1 MSLPRIGP
9 EHAVFLDIDGTLID
23 LAPTPDAV
31 VVPPELPGTLRALRA
46 RLGGAVAVI
55 SGRKMADIDRLIGPD
70 FAAAAEHGGIL
81 RNAAGVVTYTA
92 RRPAKYDEWLAIL
105 QAGAADMPG
114 VLVEVKQFNLVVHY
128 RLAPEREAQV
138 RRLVE
143 ALVAGA
149 DDVTLLPA
157 HCAWELKAKGGD
169 KGAALAALMRQP
181 PFMGRVPIFV
191 GDDVTDEPAMAQADA
206 LGGAGL
212 HVGRD
217 FAGETRAVREWLARC

>member
-1 MSLPRIGP
+1 MKPPRIGP

-31 VVPPELPGTLRALRA
+31 VVPAELPGTLRTLRA

-55 SGRKMADIDRLIGPD
+55 SGRKMSDIDRLIGPD

-81 RNAAGVVTYTA
+81 RDAAGVVTYTA
-92 RRPAKYDEWLAIL
+92 RRPVKYDEWLEVL
-105 QAGAADMPG
+105 QARAAAMPG
-114 VLVEVKQFNLVVHY
+114 VLIEVKEFNLVVHY
-128 RLAPEREAQV
+128 RLAPEREGQV

-149 DDVTLLPA
+149 DDMTLLPA
-157 HCAWELKAKGGD
+157 HRAFELKARGGD
-169 KGAALAALMRQP
+169 KGTALAAFMREP
-181 PFMGRVPIFV
+181 PFAGRVPVFV
-191 GDDVTDEPAMAQADA
+191 GDDVTDEPAIAQAVA

-217 FAGETRAVREWLARC
+217 FAGETRAVREWLDR